1 MFTLQTQHDFSASE
15 SIKSHYNFSVG
26 RANKIY
32 LTEYSNSYSGT
43 TYLKKS
49 SSVVDRQYM
58 FSFSGL
64 IRKIQCKTSK
74 IFLIL

>member
-1 MFTLQTQHDFSASE
+1 MFTLQTQHDISASV

-26 RANKIY
+26 QAHKIY
-32 LTEYSNSYSGT
+32 LTKYSNSYSGT
-43 TYLKKS
+43 TSLKKS
-49 SSVVDRQYM
+49 SSVVDCQYL